1 MMDCSEKA
9 CGGKDKLL
17 RKQWRRLCCIS
28 VWRTPVVVL
37 IAVIVFGSFTMITAQ
52 VQVSQRAA
60 APPAATSS
68 VRYGGGQQFRH
79 NTRLLPSEQRY
90 VRSASGL
97 LPSEMRH
104 VRMSSGALPS
114 QGRLTPAASGGAA
127 LRYPTYSRHARATRN
142 NMNMP
147 SIRYQ
152 NYYTQPTRRST
163 APLTMNVPRRSK
175 TTLTPYRL
183 KFPDRVPPSL
193 RYGS

>member
-1 MMDCSEKA
+1 MSA
-9 CGGKDKLL
+9 
-17 RKQWRRLCCIS
+17 
-28 VWRTPVVVL
+28 WRTSAVVL
-37 IAVIVFGSFTMITAQ
+37 VAMIGFGSFTVITAQ
-52 VQVSQRAA
+52 VRVSGRAA
-60 APPAATSS
+60 APPASS
-68 VRYGGGQQFRH
+68 SSLRYGGRQGSRM
-79 NTRLLPSEQRY
+79 NTRLMPSEQRY

-127 LRYPTYSRHARATRN
+127 LRYPTYNRHAGATRN

-152 NYYTQPTRRST
+152 NYQTQTTTRSP
-163 APLTMNVPRRSK
+163 AAMTMNVPRGGGK
-175 TTLTPYRL
+175 TTTLTPY
-183 KFPDRVPPSL
+183 KAKSPGRVPPSL